1 MERQQGAKAQQ
12 AEQGRATSQ
21 ASRAPARARE
31 VEHPLLQLQM
41 SAGNR
46 AVGLFLRSLQAD
58 GEADGRPSSDST
70 DNSEAI
76 GGATRAALEG
86 GGGSPLPAPLRDSAG
101 RVLGADLTRVRLH
114 TDDAAARA
122 ADELRAS
129 AFTEGSDIYFGSGRF
144 RPDTTSGRRLLLHEL
159 THTVQQRHDHAGE
172 PDARAPYTVSDPGE
186 QAEAEARAIPQRAFA
201 GETVSPASSVPARH
215 IMRDYT
221 PVPVVEPDEDD
232 AGEYDEADVEVED
245 EDEEEAFLAPPPVTE
260 FPLEVQRVGEPGG
273 AESGPLVFVVP
284 LGARRKEIARRL
296 FDDAGR
302 DKERA
307 FDFVPAEGVRTA
319 GGKPAR
325 AVRVRDLTQLSP
337 AAAGRLR
344 KELERELDED
354 VRWTIAKLSERIID
368 ADDEMQLLTRAV
380 KWSQRSD
387 WTDENGVQ
395 YFERFLSALEARTMA
410 EEFTGTDRNALQWL
424 LIELEE
430 KAGHLY
436 TLLRHR
442 TKREPVSAR
451 TGDKLGPDALIT
463 RGRKVSELG
472 PDNVIGHYVQKQPDA
487 PAARGRVVIDYVT
500 VRERLLVETTRERA
514 EIAARNATRLPRVV
528 VPGEDGKFYVYSVNF
543 PYFDEA
549 KREQYAS
556 KNAPTFMSYWWV
568 YPVAVFIRG
577 GEFESDFARGGAAA
591 REQRG
596 RLLDAALAKATA
608 DDITQLAALDFDVL
622 SLATFDQR
630 VCIFKLVADS
640 KQASG
645 QQAFDLLT
653 RLLYATPASEFP
665 QFERRLSSEGVMA
678 KLLRL
683 NLGTNIL
690 GVFGRVFTEKT
701 LASVPVGADALSGLE
716 TFTLGEDEEGWYH
729 YAASEGAAVSSNVV
743 ARGEW
748 GASEAPRRGREPGLP
763 GEAGGAVNRTAVVFY
778 VSKVKVSF
786 NVPPASTK
794 SRPFLPTELV
804 RIRVLG
810 KQPRTLIVTALEAAG
825 LLDFTKDDFFKHIVS
840 PFGKVYSIA
849 LAGMGLVRVF
859 GTALAEGLMA
869 GGLRGAATALGQ
881 TAATAAGRAALTSAA
896 LVGSME
902 LVESYRGELQQT
914 EAGRE
919 FLAAYDVASSI
930 LIARDVYH
938 LLSAGLVR
946 PLGRL
951 ALAAAEAAPA
961 AGRAAV
967 RRLQQELEALQLAW
981 SRAEAAGELSA
992 VEAATGLRLR
1002 VPKDPA
1008 KFTQHLM
1015 AARAEVASAEVVKSL
1030 SAAGRPT
1037 KAAEDVFK
1045 RLERLA
1051 ERSVGANKEE
1061 VLKAHRAIANR
1072 SAAFEPEAAEAYLDK
1087 VKAILDLRSRRPD
1100 ALTGFLHAS
1109 ARAADP
1115 LGFLNEV
1122 SRLASRKGLTPK
1134 TLETLGDKSLLYTYG
1149 KRSKG
1154 VDIGWLNT
1162 TSLSDGDLNRLGS
1175 DPGTSWEPL
1184 RKAIAN
1190 ITGDP
1195 PKYNQLPWVRSV
1207 LRGAAAE
1214 TVAEDLLTRRPLP
1227 GLRVEGTQ
1235 VAMGSSRIDIALAST
1250 GGLGGKFGLE
1260 VKGYTDKTFREAANA
1275 FLAHENTPR
1284 ISLDSETAAD
1294 VSKID
1299 RMLKQL
1305 KDARQFTGNPPYLAI
1320 SDDVSGPTKNK
1331 LQGILDKY
1339 VPGAEIISLEE
1350 AEIKEL
1356 ARRYAHGMHLPDIEK
1371 AMAQSKLPKP

>member
-12 AEQGRATSQ
+12 AEQGSATSQ
-21 ASRAPARARE
+21 ASRSPARARE

-58 GEADGRPSSDST
+58 GEADGRPSPGPT
-70 DNSEAI
+70 ENSETP
-76 GGATRAALEG
+76 GGATRAALDG
-86 GGGSPLPAPLRDSAG
+86 GGGSPLPAPLRDGAE

-114 TDDAAARA
+114 TDAAAARA

-129 AFTEGSDIYFGSGRF
+129 AFTEGSDIYFGGGRF
-144 RPDTTSGRRLLLHEL
+144 RPDTASGRRLLLHEL
-159 THTVQQRHDHAGE
+159 VHTVQQRHAPTGE

-186 QAEAEARAIPQRAFA
+186 QAEAEARDIPLRASA
-201 GETVSPASSVPARH
+201 GATVSPVSSVPARH

-232 AGEYDEADVEVED
+232 PGEYDEADVEVED
-245 EDEEEAFLAPPPVTE
+245 EDEEEAFLAPAPVTD
-260 FPLEVQRVGEPGG
+260 FPLEVRRVGEPGG
-273 AESGPLVFVVP
+273 SESGPLVFVVP
-284 LGARRKEIARRL
+284 LGAGRKDIARRL
-296 FDDAGR
+296 FDDAG
-302 DKERA
+302 KERL

-325 AVRVRDLTQLSP
+325 AVRVRDLRQLSP
-337 AAAGRLR
+337 AAANRLR
-344 KELERELDED
+344 KELERELEED
-354 VRWTIAKLSERIID
+354 VRWTVAKLSERIID
-368 ADDEMQLLTRAV
+368 ADDELQLLMRAV

-395 YFERFLSALEARTMA
+395 YFERFLAALEARTMA
-410 EEFTGTDRNALQWL
+410 EELTGTERNALQWL
-424 LIELEE
+424 LIELEA
-430 KAGHLY
+430 KAGYLY
-436 TLLRHR
+436 ALVGHR

-451 TGDKLGPDALIT
+451 TGEKLGPDALIT
-463 RGRKVSELG
+463 RARKASELG
-472 PDNVIGHYVQKQPDA
+472 PDNVVGHYVQKEPDA
-487 PAARGRVVIDYVT
+487 PAVRGRVSINYIT

-543 PYFDEA
+543 PYHDEA

-577 GEFESDFARGGAAA
+577 GEFESDFARGGAGA

-596 RLLDAALAKATA
+596 DILDAALAKATA
-608 DDITQLAALDFDVL
+608 DDIAPLAALDFDVL

-630 VCIFKLVADS
+630 VRIFKLVADS
-640 KQASG
+640 KQASE

-665 QFERRLSSEGVMA
+665 QFERRLSSEGVTA

-701 LASVPVGADALSGLE
+701 LASVPVGADALAGLE

-743 ARGEW
+743 ARGDW
-748 GASEAPRRGREPGLP
+748 GASEAPRLGREPGLP
-763 GEAGGAVNRTAVVFY
+763 GEAGGTVNRTAVVFY

-794 SRPFLPTELV
+794 TRAFLPTELV

-825 LLDFTKDDFFKHIVS
+825 LLDFTKDDFFKHVVS

-849 LAGMGLVRVF
+849 LAGMGLTRVF
-859 GTALAEGLMA
+859 GAALAEGLMA
-869 GGLRGAATALGQ
+869 GGLRGGAAAIGQ

-919 FLAAYDVASSI
+919 FLAAYDVASTV

-981 SRAEAAGELSA
+981 SRMEAAGELSA
-992 VEAATGLRLR
+992 VEAAAGLRLR

-1008 KFTQHLM
+1008 KFTNVLM
-1015 AARAEVASAEVVKSL
+1015 AARAEVASASVVQSL

-1051 ERSVGANKEE
+1051 ERSKGANKEE

-1072 SAAFEPEAAEAYLDK
+1072 AVEFEPEAAEAYLDK
-1087 VKAILDLRSRRPD
+1087 AKSILDLRSRRPE

-1109 ARAADP
+1109 ARVADP
-1115 LGFLNEV
+1115 MGFLDEV
-1122 SRLASRKGLTPK
+1122 GRLASRKGLTPK

-1214 TVAEDLLTRRPLP
+1214 TVAEDLLTRKPLP
-1227 GLRVEGTQ
+1227 GLRVDGTQ
-1235 VAMGSSRIDIALAST
+1235 VEMGASRIDIALVST
-1250 GGLGGKFGLE
+1250 DGLARKFGLE

-1275 FLAHENTPR
+1275 FLRHENTPR
-1284 ISLDSETAAD
+1284 LSLDSETAAD

-1305 KDARQFTGNPPYLAI
+1305 KDAQKFTNNPPYLAI

-1339 VPGAEIISLEE
+1339 VPGAEIVSLEE

-1371 AMAQSKLPKP
+1371 AMAQGKLPKP